1 MWNLALVF
9 DPSRFRSAVVSTRI
23 NMSESKPP
31 REVTMIGPP
40 FDPVTSLIPPPS
52 FTGSQKVRHLS
63 KFGLGGYLVPK
74 RSRVNPT
81 HIWDDGSVSHFPKFG
96 VVRTPSLINWS
107 FFFTR
112 VFLKNNSAS
121 DSRNLLKFGR
131 WVRDGTRML
140 KSTCARRSPWW
151 ETAAN
156 CQSLYHND
164 SAADWLIS
172 QNLVQFDH
180 VTADTI
186 LVFKVK
192 WSKVNVTCQTATS
205 RQHIRIWEEIGESKR
220 GCESVEFV
228 GDCRGIETSG
238 VKNRSHILDF
248 CPTL

>member
-1 MWNLALVF
+1 M
-9 DPSRFRSAVVSTRI
+9 
-23 NMSESKPP
+23 
-31 REVTMIGPP
+31 
-40 FDPVTSLIPPPS
+40 
-52 FTGSQKVRHLS
+52 TGLC
-63 KFGLGGYLVPK
+63 P
-74 RSRVNPT
+74 
-81 HIWDDGSVSHFPKFG
+81 PKFG
-96 VVRTPSLINWS
+96 VVRTPSLINWI
-107 FFFTR
+107 FFTR

-140 KSTCARRSPWW
+140 HRDWNPPVRVKSVVGDGPKLSIFI
-151 ETAAN
+151 
-156 CQSLYHND
+156 SLWF
-164 SAADWLIS
+164 SGGLFEFAKFGT
-172 QNLVQFDH
+172 VFDH